1 MSTTQP
7 STTTSGSNG
16 FTIVELLIVIVIIGI
31 LAAITI
37 VAYNGIQSRA
47 RESTVKADLQQ
58 ALRTTELAN
67 TDPAVGSYPK
77 SASDVQNLKVKFT
90 RTAYQAAIYCFLSS
104 GAAGSAWAV
113 VAETTD
119 GKAYYIS
126 NTNTAPI
133 SYNGA
138 VGGVSGATIC
148 PAVGING
155 SNWQWFLTLGGSWW
169 GGTGQ

>member
-1 MSTTQP
+1 MKYQQTIQR
-7 STTTSGSNG
+7 G

-37 VAYNGIQSRA
+37 VAYNGIQTRA
-47 RESTVKADLQQ
+47 REAAVKTDLQQ

-67 TDPAVGSYPK
+67 TDPAIGSYPK
-77 SASDVQNLKVKFT
+77 SATDVQNLKIKFT

-113 VAETTD
+113 VVETTD
-119 GKAYYIS
+119 NKAYYIS
-126 NTNTAPI
+126 NTTSTPTP
-133 SYNGA
+133 YTGA

-148 PAVGING
+148 PAVGINS
-155 SNWQWFLTLGGSWW
+155 SNWQWFLVLNGSWW